1 MNTLYELPGDIE
13 IIININISWKW
24 QIRLVMNHLMMNEKH
39 ISMKNVFIKTFIES
53 RISNRSGATFLVIGP
68 CSLHGSSFD

>member
-1 MNTLYELPGDIE
+1 MNTLYELQGDIE
-13 IIININISWKW
+13 ILININISSKW
-24 QIRLVMNHLMMNEKH
+24 QLRLVMNHLVMKVKH
-39 ISMKNVFIKTFIES
+39 IYVKNTFLNTFIES